1 MKPVVA
7 ALLAA
12 AALFVPQADEW
23 SRVRE
28 LFASDARAAAQAAT
42 SALATSDG
50 VLPLELQQLCF
61 EIGAQLAEKG
71 ALDAAAALQTALH
84 ANVRADWSAI
94 DAALTLGRLGRG
106 DEADRL
112 LAAHEPLAA
121 FKGEIANHRG
131 LLARG
136 RGDDRVAREHFGRA
150 LVAGSRHAGLSLAR
164 MDLEVGDL
172 AAARIGF
179 RPGVDDA
186 PAHDWALRG
195 WALTLLP

>member
-1 MKPVVA
+1 MKSFVA

-12 AALFVPQADEW
+12 AALAGPHADEW

-28 LFASDARAAAQAAT
+28 LFASDTRAAAEAAT
-42 SALATSDG
+42 AALVSSAE
-50 VLPLELQQLCF
+50 VLPLDLQQLCF

-71 ALDAAAALQTALH
+71 DLESAAALQTALH
-84 ANVRADWSAI
+84 RNVQADWSAI
-94 DAALTLGRLGRG
+94 DAALTLGRSGRVE
-106 DEADRL
+106 EAERL
-112 LAAHEPLAA
+112 LSDHEPRAA
-121 FKGEIANHRG
+121 FAGEIANHRG

-164 MDLEVGDL
+164 MDLEVGDHS
-172 AAARIGF
+172 AARIGF

>member
-1 MKPVVA
+1 MRWAGAV
-7 ALLAA
+7 LAA
-12 AALFVPQADEW
+12 VALFAPRIDEW

-28 LFASDARAAAQAAT
+28 LSANDPGAAATAAVQALGAT
-42 SALATSDG
+42 ND

-61 EIGAQLAEKG
+61 EIGAGLAERG
-71 ALDAAAALQTALH
+71 ELARAAELQTALH
-84 ANVRADWSAI
+84 TNVHADWSAI

-106 DEADRL
+106 PEADAL
-112 LAAHEPLAA
+112 LAEHEARA
-121 FKGEIANHRG
+121 SSVGEIANHRG

-136 RGDDRVAREHFGRA
+136 RGDDTTARRHFGRA

-164 MDLEVGDL
+164 MDLEVGD
-172 AAARIGF
+172 AAGARIGF

-195 WALTLLP
+195 WALCLLP